1 VGPVG
6 RLRTS
11 VADPGCLSRF
21 PDPDF
26 YPSRILD
33 PDLGSRTRISDPGPG
48 SQIPDPKTAA
58 KERDE
63 KNLVVIPFFVAT
75 NFTQLKICYF
85 WNAEEQKSGPI
96 FKELL
101 NFVLQKL
108 SLSSQ
113 KYGFGIRDPG
123 SGKTCS
129 RSRIQG
135 SKSTGSRIRIRIVR
149 IHDILGWIR
158 IWIRGSIPLTNG
170 SRFGS
175 GCGSESCYF
184 RSLTFPRCQQ
194 KTYFL
199 NSFFAYCFLNV
210 P

>member
-1 VGPVG
+1 LEASCRLLAHGKFSGIPLAGKSCCSAITKLVGPVG

-75 NFTQLKICYF
+75 NFTTLKI
-85 WNAEEQKSGPI
+85 
-96 FKELL
+96 
-101 NFVLQKL
+101 
-108 SLSSQ
+108 
-113 KYGFGIRDPG
+113 
-123 SGKTCS
+123 
-129 RSRIQG
+129 
-135 SKSTGSRIRIRIVR
+135 
-149 IHDILGWIR
+149 IL
-158 IWIRGSIPLTNG
+158 
-170 SRFGS
+170 
-175 GCGSESCYF
+175 
-184 RSLTFPRCQQ
+184 
-194 KTYFL
+194 FL
-199 NSFFAYCFLNV
+199 KC
-210 P
+210 